1 MKSVIKSVLC
11 CMLLLLSSY
20 EIFNFYPYSQ
30 SNNHLLVSLD
40 FMDLFFYIYSLIEC
54 EVDGNIRL
62 WHTEQ
67 RFFFFLIFFKIFNFN
82 DLCRLVFVLLYKI
95 IFQSSF
101 RVYVVILL
109 I

>member
-67 RFFFFLIFFKIFNFN
+67 RFFFFLNFFFKFLILMICV
-82 DLCRLVFVLLYKI
+82 DLSLYCYIKLYFKVLSG
-95 IFQSSF
+95 FTW
-101 RVYVVILL
+101 
-109 I
+109 